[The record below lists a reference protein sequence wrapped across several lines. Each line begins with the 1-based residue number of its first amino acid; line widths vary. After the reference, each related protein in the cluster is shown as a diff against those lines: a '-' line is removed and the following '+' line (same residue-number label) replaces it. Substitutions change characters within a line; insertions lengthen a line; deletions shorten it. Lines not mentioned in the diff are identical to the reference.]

1 MGQPGIEQVIK
12 VLTIGGDA
20 VSTGHSGRIDVIS
33 LVEIE
38 LNILSCF
45 LEGIVH
51 EFKMLGFD
59 IVIVQSMDN
68 QRAGLE
74 IFRMKGIIP
83 LLPDITVVAIMCVL
97 VLVKLVDVV
106 GIVLPNAGPIVLV
119 QHTCA
124 NVEGEPRK
132 ITIRCIAKLGPLTIE
147 IIIPRGN
154 PSSWNDGL

>member
-1 MGQPGIEQVIK
+1 
-12 VLTIGGDA
+12 
-20 VSTGHSGRIDVIS
+20 
-33 LVEIE
+33 
-38 LNILSCF
+38 
-45 LEGIVH
+45 
-51 EFKMLGFD
+51 
-59 IVIVQSMDN
+59 MDN

-97 VLVKLVDVV
+97 VLVQLVDVV

-132 ITIRCIAKLGPLTIE
+132 ITIRCIACLLYTSPVVGVMTLTRLLMVVDFPAPLWPISPTIC
-147 IIIPRGN
+147 
-154 PSSWNDGL
+154 PSSMVRSKWLRAMCPCLLYTSFHYSNQERKVNK